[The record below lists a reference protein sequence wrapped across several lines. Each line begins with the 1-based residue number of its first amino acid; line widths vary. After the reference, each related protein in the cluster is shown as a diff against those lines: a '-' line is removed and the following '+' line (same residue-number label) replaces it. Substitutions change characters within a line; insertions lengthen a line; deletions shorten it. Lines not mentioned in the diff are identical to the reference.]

1 VDTVTVSVEVSGP
14 DVTVRVEYEGAL
26 SIRVVLRDSQNKR
39 HTQKVTGSSA
49 TVTFSG
55 LPSGTARVKAIVKRK
70 NEAKIV
76 SEWEKIKV

>member
-1 VDTVTVSVEVSGP
+1 
-14 DVTVRVEYEGAL
+14 
-26 SIRVVLRDSQNKR
+26 
-39 HTQKVTGSSA
+39 VTGSSA